1 MSARLRTQGDEGD
14 TLLANLRAA
23 GGRSANYRA
32 GDLVLD
38 PASQPGRVG
47 ILCDGSA
54 TVWRVSPGGKQ
65 LAAAALGT
73 GDWFENIFEA
83 SVNDRVFIEADAPT
97 TIAWLD
103 PVSFERLVRREPE
116 FAMELIRAQ
125 ARRLVTLE
133 ARNAQIALDN
143 VAGSVAL
150 AILQMAE
157 QQGSTDIR
165 VTHEQLAQRLGT
177 VRESVSLAISKLRSL
192 GVVAPAGRRKRLISI
207 LNLAKL
213 DQVVR
218 MTLVAN

>member
-1 MSARLRTQGDEGD
+1 MSVRLRTQSDEGG
-14 TLLANLRAA
+14 TLLSGLRAA

-32 GDLVLD
+32 GELVLD
-38 PASQPGRVG
+38 SASQPGRVG

-54 TVWRVSPGGKQ
+54 TIWRVSPGGKQ
-65 LAAAALGT
+65 LAAAWLGA

-83 SVNDRVFIEADAPT
+83 SVSDRVFIEADTPT

-103 PVSFERLVRREPE
+103 PASFERLVRHEPE
-116 FAMELIRAQ
+116 FAIELIRAQ
-125 ARRLVTLE
+125 VRRLGTLE
-133 ARNAQIALDN
+133 ARVAQIALDN
-143 VAGSVAL
+143 VTGSVAL
-150 AILQMAE
+150 VILQMAE

-165 VTHEQLAQRLGT
+165 VTHEELAQRLGT

-207 LNLAKL
+207 LNLTKL

-218 MTLVAN
+218 MTLAGN

>member
-1 MSARLRTQGDEGD
+1 MSARLGTERTKSD
-14 TLLANLRAA
+14 TLLASLRAA
-23 GGRSANYRA
+23 GGRSAKYRR
-32 GDLVLD
+32 GDLLLD

-65 LAAAALGT
+65 LAAAALGA
-73 GDWFENIFEA
+73 GDWFENIFDA
-83 SVNDRVFIEADAPT
+83 SISDRAFIEADAPT

-103 PVSFERLVRREPE
+103 PASFERLVRREPA

-125 ARRLVTLE
+125 ARRLGTLE

-157 QQGSTDIR
+157 RQGSTDIR
-165 VTHEQLAQRLGT
+165 VTHEELAQRLGT
-177 VRESVSLAISKLRSL
+177 VRESVSLAICKLRSL
-192 GVVAPAGRRKRLISI
+192 GVLAPAGRRKRLISI
-207 LNLAKL
+207 LNLTKL
-213 DQVVR
+213 DQLVR
-218 MTLVAN
+218 MTVVVN